1 MAKYHGH
8 ANRMSRSIKPDYYA
22 RAEAKNARSRNRRRI
37 LIAILILLAITC
49 LVALLFGIFTCNNG
63 NTQPAMDKKPVTM
76 QEPKEEPRE
85 KKTTSKKTSKKK
97 ERRESAFE
105 RALREDREPPETSIH
120 IITE

>member
-22 RAEAKNARSRNRRRI
+22 RAEAKNARSRNRRQV
-37 LIAILILLAITC
+37 LVAILILLAITC

-63 NTQPAMDKKPVTM
+63 NTQSATDIKPVTL
-76 QEPKEEPRE
+76 QEPNEEAGE
-85 KKTTSKKTSKKK
+85 KKTTPKKTSNKKQ
-97 ERRESAFE
+97 RRESAFE